1 MSFGDTAANRDMA
14 EHIRVFIR
22 LPVLRYALNRQPSSP
37 LGEHE
42 SGIYVPNLC
51 IPHKTIARSNAGDQD
66 RVPQAAV
73 VSTSL
78 AVATAWSLTR

>member
-1 MSFGDTAANRDMA
+1 MSFGDTAGNRDMA

-51 IPHKTIARSNAGDQD
+51 IPHKTIARSNA
-66 RVPQAAV
+66 VIK
-73 VSTSL
+73 
-78 AVATAWSLTR
+78 VASHRPPWYQLPLRWRLRGA